1 VIAGSILTRL
11 YPTDRDLSEPE
22 LRQLAAA
29 VPETIDL
36 TPHVRHIPGERHY
49 ERIHAD
55 DHVEIWVIC
64 WVEDADTGYHDHD
77 RSSGAVHVVEGEIE
91 EHLLA
96 PGLVPPHVER
106 RFGGGAT
113 FSFDEAHVHRLR
125 HAGGPHAVSVHAYSP
140 PLGRLGTY
148 ELNDDGA
155 LRRRT
160 VPAEEELRPS
170 GDLALV

>member
-1 VIAGSILTRL
+1 MTPTSILSGL
-11 YPTDRDLSEPE
+11 YPADRDLGEAE
-22 LRQLAAA
+22 LRDLAAA

-36 TPHVRHIPGERHY
+36 APHVRHLPGQRHY
-49 ERIHAD
+49 ERVHAD
-55 DHVEIWVIC
+55 EHVEIWVIC

-77 RSSGAVHVVEGEIE
+77 CSRGAVHVVEGEIE
-91 EHLLA
+91 EQLLA
-96 PGLVPPHVER
+96 PGLVPAHVAR
-106 RFGGGAT
+106 RFAAGAT

-140 PLGRLGTY
+140 PLGRMGTY
-148 ELNDDGA
+148 ELSENGA

-170 GDLALV
+170 GELALV